1 MLVNCDLGESY
12 GAWQMGND
20 AKVMAFIDQ
29 ANIATGFHAGD
40 PSVMR
45 QSIELAK
52 QHQIAIGAHPAY
64 PDLQGFGRRSIAIAP
79 DDLSDLLLYQIAAL
93 DGMTKSL
100 GTELTYVKPHGALYN
115 DMMVKPSVMTAVL
128 KAIKQFYRPLS
139 LMVQALP
146 GASRARANM
155 NNESEIVGLIN
166 DSGVE
171 CLYEVF
177 ADRRYHDDG
186 RLVSRALPGAVLN
199 QAQLQEQVTSLLT
212 QACVTTL
219 EGNKLSLV
227 ADTICIHGDSD
238 SALENAKLVRSLLQK
253 DAGNKDTDS
262 IAGQST

>member
-20 AKVMAFIDQ
+20 AKVMALIDQ

-52 QHQIAIGAHPAY
+52 QHLVAIGAHPAY

-115 DMMVKPSVMTAVL
+115 DMMVKPSVMAAVL
-128 KAIKQFYRPLS
+128 KAMKQFYRPLS

-146 GASRARANM
+146 GPESATM
-155 NNESEIVGLIN
+155 NNENEIVGLIN
-166 DSGVE
+166 NSGVE
-171 CLYEVF
+171 CMYEVF

-199 QAQLQEQVTSLLT
+199 QAQLLEQVTSLLT

-253 DAGNKDTDS
+253 DADNKDTDS
-262 IAGQST
+262 KAGQTT